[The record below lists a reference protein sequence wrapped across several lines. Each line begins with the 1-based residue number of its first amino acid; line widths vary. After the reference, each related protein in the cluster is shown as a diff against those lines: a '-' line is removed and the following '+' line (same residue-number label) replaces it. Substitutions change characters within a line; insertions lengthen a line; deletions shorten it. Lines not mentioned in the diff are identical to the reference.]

1 MFGLKM
7 QTHSR
12 FRNVQHFDKFRDRKC
27 KLVIVGLKLLTKG
40 VQCTGS
46 VTGVESETRYIT

>member
-12 FRNVQHFDKFRDRKC
+12 FGNVQHFDKFRDRKC